1 MRIKEEKKTH
11 PMSNDIF
18 HCRQVEEIICYLS
31 FRNRIRFWPDLLNIR
46 GFRDG
51 NYLNRSC
58 CLFIGRHF
66 KKKNE
71 NLFFSVKIGEGEE
84 EGNREKTYTTF
95 VMTALLI
102 PANEKSLNF
111 KLMETGLLFEPSP
124 ISNET
129 IFNGSNVNIPNFGS
143 PGKKH
148 TPEGSGGKQYYYSRW
163 KIDGFKRNNSY
174 LVVKLVCS
182 FVWRSSNTRWFSDR
196 IFYIL
201 VIREL

>member
-1 MRIKEEKKTH
+1 
-11 PMSNDIF
+11 MSNDIF

-46 GFRDG
+46 EFRDG
-51 NYLNRSC
+51 NYLNRSY
-58 CLFIGRHF
+58 CLFIDGHF
-66 KKKNE
+66 KKWKFIFQRE
-71 NLFFSVKIGEGEE
+71 NSGGKENGG
-84 EGNREKTYTTF
+84 KTYTTF

-111 KLMETGLLFEPSP
+111 KLIETGLLFEPSP

-148 TPEGSGGKQYYYSRW
+148 TPEGSGGKQYYHSCR